1 VPKSTAK
8 LAPPPR
14 YNAQLALLVDHAP
27 EGDQWLHEE
36 KLDGYRIGCRIE
48 AGKVQLISRRDQ
60 DWTASF
66 PTLRDAAAKLKVK
79 NALIDGEVAVVH
91 ASGRT
96 DFQALQNAFKFG
108 VAVVPNVVYFAFDL
122 LFIDGEN
129 LMGLPLEERKA
140 RLEKLLGGERKGTL
154 RWVSHILGK
163 GPKVFAGA
171 CERDLEGIVS
181 KRRDARYHP
190 GKRDPT
196 WVKTKCTK
204 RQEFVI
210 GGFTDPEGSREG
222 IGALLVGYY
231 TGDDLVFAGKVGT
244 GYSQALAR
252 ELRAKLGR
260 IEQMDCPFSKR
271 PAGWLRWNAHWV
283 SPRLVGEVAF
293 TEWTRDGT
301 LRHPSFKGL
310 RKDKKAKDVQKEFT
324 KSGDV

>member
-1 VPKSTAK
+1 
-8 LAPPPR
+8 
-14 YNAQLALLVDHAP
+14 
-27 EGDQWLHEE
+27 
-36 KLDGYRIGCRIE
+36 
-48 AGKVQLISRRDQ
+48 VQLISRRDQ

-66 PTLRDAAAKLKVK
+66 PTVRDAAAKLKLR
-79 NALIDGEVAVVH
+79 NALIDGEVAVVQ

-140 RLEKLLGGERKGTL
+140 RLEKLLSGERKGTL
-154 RWVSHILGK
+154 RWVSHIVGK
-163 GPKVFAGA
+163 GSKVFAGA
-171 CERDLEGIVS
+171 CEHNLEGIVS
-181 KRRDARYHP
+181 KRRDAKYHP

-231 TGDDLVFAGKVGT
+231 AGNDLVFAGKVGT
-244 GYSQALAR
+244 GYTQALAR

-271 PAGWLRWNAHWV
+271 PAGWLGWNAHWV

-310 RKDKKAKDVQKEFT
+310 RKDKKPKDVQKEIAE
-324 KSGDV
+324 SGDA